1 MTSRAVGGAP
11 CTKFLH
17 DGIRPLQPGL
27 HGGPPRT
34 GLSAPSHLNGLKRA
48 STHGRC
54 IHSQSHP
61 ESHRAQ
67 IAAPPA
73 GCAFHYYR
81 QIGLRSKNDFD
92 VLVPTGKL
100 EPALTALRAIGW
112 TPVALPNGRG
122 FSLAATGLYHSWGF
136 RNESTRGELDLV
148 HAYASHDPVIRW
160 VADAAM
166 IMRAAGDQIDWDR
179 FADQTSRRHLVLPVR
194 VALGHLHDSG
204 LVPIPIGAI
213 HALESARVGWM
224 DRAEYVHRQSRH
236 PYSLSNKLAR
246 LWFWNWRL
254 RGHAPSLSTAASFP
268 GFLRRYTAH

>member
-1 MTSRAVGGAP
+1 M
-11 CTKFLH
+11 
-17 DGIRPLQPGL
+17 
-27 HGGPPRT
+27 
-34 GLSAPSHLNGLKRA
+34 
-48 STHGRC
+48 
-54 IHSQSHP
+54 
-61 ESHRAQ
+61 
-67 IAAPPA
+67 
-73 GCAFHYYR
+73 
-81 QIGLRSKNDFD
+81 NDFD

-100 EPALTALRAIGW
+100 EAALTALRAIGW

-122 FSLAATGLYHSWGF
+122 FSRAATGLYHSWGF
-136 RNESTRGELDLV
+136 RNESTRGELDLHWHASADSCQRDADQAFWSASLPFAVGAQATRTLCTTDLLLSILV
-148 HAYASHDPVIRW
+148 HAYASHDPVIQW
-160 VADAAM
+160 VADAAR

-179 FADQTSRRHLVLPVR
+179 FADQTSRRHLALPVR

-204 LVPIPIGAI
+204 LVPIPLGAI